1 MSKRFDMKGHLISD
15 NDKWFYDWLE
25 MSATS
30 HREVQKFLEEA
41 AGEDVDIYIDSPGGL
56 TRVGSAIYG
65 ELRAYKG
72 KSTAYIMGVSASAS
86 TVAMLGASKVVSI
99 PTAQVFI
106 HNTQT
111 YAAGDYRTM
120 EEAAT
125 MLKDAN
131 EAIINAYE
139 IKTGL
144 SRDKLQALMDRNTW
158 MTAQEAK
165 NYGFIDE
172 IALKEGEQ
180 LSDMTITAT
189 LGMPA
194 SVGAVF
200 NAAKLHEAA
209 DKLKLVMEQDGSASP
224 DAALT
229 VGVTLEGPDGKR
241 YKVTADA
248 EGRKRLEEVTDTKPG
263 ETTNDSGGESR
274 PVSDSQRQHFRDL
287 HRKLYT

>member
-15 NDKWFYDWLE
+15 NDKWFYDWIE

-30 HREVQKFLEEA
+30 HRDVQKFLEEA
-41 AGEDVDIYIDSPGGL
+41 AGEDVEIFIDSPGGL

-65 ELRAYKG
+65 ELRVYKG

-86 TVAMLGASKVVSI
+86 TVAMLGATKVVSI
-99 PTAQVFI
+99 PTAQYFF

-111 YAAGDYRTM
+111 RAAGDYRTM

-144 SRDKLQALMDRNTW
+144 SRDKLQEIMDRNTW

-180 LSDMTITAT
+180 LSDMAITAS
-189 LGMPA
+189 LGIPA
-194 SVGAVF
+194 GVGAVF

-209 DKLKLVMEQDGSASP
+209 KLLDPAIATDGKVKLAWFNKED
-224 DAALT
+224 
-229 VGVTLEGPDGKR
+229 LENTTITTPDGKTH
-241 YKVTADA
+241 KISITA
-248 EGRKRLEEVTDTKPG
+248 EGAGHLEPTTE
-263 ETTNDSGGESR
+263 ETSNDSGGESR
-274 PVSDSQRQHFRDL
+274 PVSDSQKQHFRAL